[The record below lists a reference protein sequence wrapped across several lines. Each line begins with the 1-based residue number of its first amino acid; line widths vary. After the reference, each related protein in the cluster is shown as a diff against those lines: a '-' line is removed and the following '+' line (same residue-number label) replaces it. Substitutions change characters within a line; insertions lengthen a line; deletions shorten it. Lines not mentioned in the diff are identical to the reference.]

1 MACVA
6 DPAAVERLVFAE
18 DGLLGAV
25 RPGFRYLECSTVSPD
40 TTRRV
45 QAALRERGADAL
57 EAPVT
62 GSKNG
67 AENGTLLFMTG
78 GDAAVHEELLPV
90 MMAMGTKAIHCGEMG
105 QGSTVKLI
113 GNSVISF
120 MLEALCEGI
129 VLGRKAGLPLETIV
143 EVIQASGYASPYYA
157 FKGAAI
163 AKRDFQE
170 HFAIDLL
177 VKDQTLMLEQ
187 AAALKVPDA
196 RPRRDPRGLPG
207 RPGPGPRPRG
217 HLRGREGAGEGRG
230 PVAGPELVR
239 HAGDAPARRKSE
251 TIVLPGVSAQV
262 ERIARPRRCT
272 RVPEDDRPRRARQQ
286 AARQRA
292 TWQSAFPAREGHVRV
307 MSGGLGEASV
317 HALSRVHGYYV
328 DARRAPPPPGHART
342 GTAGGPRTTGGLGP
356 SGARVLTQAT
366 AMNAAS
372 TRAVA
377 TMARTTLESPK
388 PYECRPEARTKFTP
402 R

>member
-1 MACVA
+1 MTKRIGFAGLGLMGGRMARNLLKKGFPLTVWNRTAGRCEPLATDGARVAKNPWDLAEHSDVVVACVA

-18 DGLLGAV
+18 DGLLGGV

-78 GDAAVHEELLPV
+78 GDAAVHDELMPV

-129 VLGRKAGLPLETIV
+129 VLGRKAGVPLETIV

-157 FKGAAI
+157 FKGTAI
-163 AKRDFQE
+163 AKRDFDE

-187 AAALKVPDA
+187 ASALKSPMPGLAAIREVFQSA
-196 RPRRDPRGLPG
+196 RAQ
-207 RPGPGPRPRG
+207 G
-217 HLRGREGAGEGRG
+217 HGREDICAVVKALEHAAG
-230 PVAGPELVR
+230 L
-239 HAGDAPARRKSE
+239 
-251 TIVLPGVSAQV
+251 
-262 ERIARPRRCT
+262 
-272 RVPEDDRPRRARQQ
+272 
-286 AARQRA
+286 
-292 TWQSAFPAREGHVRV
+292 
-307 MSGGLGEASV
+307 
-317 HALSRVHGYYV
+317 
-328 DARRAPPPPGHART
+328 
-342 GTAGGPRTTGGLGP
+342 
-356 SGARVLTQAT
+356 
-366 AMNAAS
+366 
-372 TRAVA
+372 
-377 TMARTTLESPK
+377 
-388 PYECRPEARTKFTP
+388 
-402 R
+402 